1 MVGHVREKRYFTTVS
16 ILLALLLGACDWM
29 TASGYDEPRGYDDAT
44 LKLVFSMDSGTCLN
58 RFTYDSKLA
67 PSHPQVVSCNSPAA
81 RIRND
86 GFHANA
92 PQCIRIDYEA
102 LTQNDRAYYC
112 LKYLVRLGYCY
123 PAATRPNGPPV
134 VLLYAPAA
142 CDESLALPEVAR
154 DLVSE
159 VGSNPAAKEFAKY
172 VVTEIQSPAH
182 GKHCASVSVDLEPP
196 EEISGPGIPPAVSQ
210 LVCLAPK

>member
-1 MVGHVREKRYFTTVS
+1 M
-16 ILLALLLGACDWM
+16 LLGLLLGACDWIS
-29 TASGYDEPRGYDDAT
+29 ASGYDEPRGYNDAT
-44 LKLVFSMDSGTCLN
+44 LKVVFAMSSGTCLN
-58 RFTYDSKLA
+58 RFTYGSKLA
-67 PSHPQVVSCNSPAA
+67 PSHPEVVSCESPAA

-112 LKYLVRLGYCY
+112 LKYLVHVGYCY
-123 PAATRPNGPPV
+123 PAMTRRNGPPV
-134 VLLYAPAA
+134 VLLYAPSA
-142 CDESLALPEVAR
+142 CDESLPLPEVAP

-159 VGSNPAAKEFAKY
+159 VGSSRPAAKEFARY
-172 VVTEIQSPAH
+172 VVTDIQSPAA
-182 GKHCASVSVDLEPP
+182 GKRCASVSVDLEPP
-196 EEISGPGIPPAVSQ
+196 EEITGPGIPPAVSQ